1 MSIMYESKEEYL
13 ERVRDQISW
22 HSVKAREAKKR
33 NALFQTL
40 VIVASTL
47 IPIVN
52 TLTFDDATI
61 RITSAI
67 LGGVIAGS
75 TWFIRINRYED
86 NWISYVL
93 TGAKLRKEQL
103 LFLNSAGGYAD
114 SKLSPEDRQKL
125 FVQNVE
131 GILESDVLD
140 FVSKMRSKSENDKL
154 QGKA

>member
-1 MSIMYESKEEYL
+1 
-13 ERVRDQISW
+13 VD
-22 HSVKAREAKKR
+22 
-33 NALFQTL
+33 ALFQTL

-52 TLTFDDATI
+52 TLTFDDVTI

-75 TWFIRINRYED
+75 TWFMRINRYED

-93 TGAKLRKEQL
+93 TGAKLRKEQF

-114 SKLSPEDRQKL
+114 SKLSPEHRHKL